1 MEQSRVREATSIQ
14 TLAEYAMGQLVE
26 LPPFAEGQ
34 PFFARLTR
42 PSMLMLAKLGKIPN
56 QLLST
61 ANELFFDGTKKAS
74 LDPNSMKNMFELI
87 DVICESSFVT
97 PKYSDIKSAGLT
109 LTDDQF
115 MFIFNYTQ
123 QGVDALKPF
132 RGQRADI
139 PAAKPEQNVSGET
152 VADDG
157 DR

>member
-1 MEQSRVREATSIQ
+1 MEQLRAREATSIE
-14 TLAEYAMGQLVE
+14 TLAEYARGQLVE

-34 PFFARLTR
+34 PFFAMLSR
-42 PSMLMLAKLGKIPN
+42 PSMLALAKVGKIPN

-87 DVICESSFVT
+87 DVICDASFIT
-97 PKYSDIKSAGLT
+97 PKYSEIKAAGLT

-115 MFIFNYTQ
+115 MFVFNYTQ

-132 RGQRADI
+132 RGKRADI
-139 PAAKPEQNVSGET
+139 QDSKPE
-152 VADDG
+152 
-157 DR
+157 